1 VRRLKLLGRALIV
14 YGVALALR
22 LRNVREVVAGDRV
35 LFGSDDPY
43 YHLRRILL
51 TLHQFPKT
59 PPFDAYVNF
68 PAGAAIVW
76 PPGFDLMVAAFC
88 WLAGLGNPSPH
99 RAEAAA
105 ALVIPILGA
114 AGAVVTLLLAEE
126 ILGRGRWEAFG
137 AALLFAFLPAQQAV
151 STVGQLDHHVVEM
164 PAFGCAIFFF
174 LRALRDDPGSRFSF
188 WGGVALALG
197 TFCWTGSILFAGFIA
212 IFALG
217 QMTLDR
223 LHGREESSAGRS
235 ALRVLF
241 WGSLLLVPLV
251 LVAPGDGRRTFTYLL
266 LSWYQPALLA
276 IATFLMPALSEI
288 IFAAGRRRAIL
299 RASGGALAVTLLTGM
314 AVWILRAGTGG
325 FQFLTRQ
332 DRVVA
337 LLAESM
343 PLWKLPPDTLV
354 QGFSL
359 LIYVAPVALVLLA
372 RFLIRNRFHDARLN
386 CLLALLL
393 FTAGLGASQ
402 ARFLNYLAVPYCIM
416 LLWAFRLGLESVQRW
431 LKRPVWRW
439 SWAVLATA
447 LFLAPLTPLLRASI
461 HSLPG
466 NLDPVLARIY
476 PSLEWMRDRTP
487 PTSYY
492 WEPDRKPEY
501 GVLAD
506 FTLGHWITAIGQRPN
521 YCNPF
526 SLAPWHEK
534 PIFESARIF
543 LAETE
548 AEAREAMDRNV
559 LRYVLIHE
567 TAKKLPKYARLID
580 APPKEYVR
588 RSAGGPPAL
597 TPRSY
602 RTFGLRLALA
612 DGSESEAAGQYVPA
626 LEGFR
631 IAHESPAAGR
641 GPGQGSEEDLQD
653 STVKIF
659 ERVRGV
665 ILEGK
670 VAPGEEVRLRVP
682 VTTNSG
688 RRFEYRSRAVAGSEG
703 VFRLTV
709 PYATEPAGTI
719 SAAPAAL
726 ESAGCRIEVVLSEAE
741 VVAGALHP
749 VRCR

>member
-1 VRRLKLLGRALIV
+1 MRRLKLLGRALIV

-22 LRNVREVVAGDRV
+22 LRNVREVLVGDRV

-59 PPFDAYVNF
+59 PAFDAYVNF

-76 PPGFDLMVAAFC
+76 PPGFDLLVAAFC
-88 WLAGLGNPSPH
+88 WVAGLGNPSPH
-99 RAEAAA
+99 RTEAAA

-114 AGAVVTLLLAEE
+114 AGAVVTLLVAEE

-151 STVGQLDHHVVEM
+151 STVGQLDHHVMEM
-164 PAFGCAIFFF
+164 PAFGCAILFF
-174 LRALRDDPGSRFSF
+174 LRALRDDPGSRYSF

-223 LHGREESSAGRS
+223 LHGRGESSAGRS

-251 LVAPGDGRRTFTYLL
+251 IVSPGEGRRTFTFLL

-299 RASGGALAVTLLTGM
+299 RASGGAVAVTLLMGM
-314 AVWILRAGTGG
+314 AVWILRAGTAG

-332 DRVVA
+332 DRVIA
-337 LLAESM
+337 LKAEST
-343 PLWKLPPDTLV
+343 PIWKLPPGTMV
-354 QGFSL
+354 QCFSL
-359 LIYVAPVALVLLA
+359 LIYLAPLALLLLT
-372 RFLIRNRFHDARLN
+372 RFLIRDRFHDARLN
-386 CLLALLL
+386 CLLALVL
-393 FTAGLGASQ
+393 FTAALGATQ

-416 LLWAFRLGLESVQRW
+416 LLWAFRRGLESVQRW
-431 LKRPVWRW
+431 FKRPVARW

-447 LFLAPLTPLLRASI
+447 LFLAPLAPLLRASI

-466 NLDPVLARIY
+466 DLDPVLARIT
-476 PSLEWMRDRTP
+476 PSLEWLRDRTP

-521 YCNPF
+521 FCNPF

-567 TAKKLPKYARLID
+567 TGKKLPEYARLIN

-588 RSAGGPPAL
+588 RSAGGPAAL

-612 DGSESEAAGQYVPA
+612 DGSESEAAGQFVPA

-631 IAHESPAAGR
+631 IAHESPAPGR
-641 GPGQGSEEDLQD
+641 GSAAGSDEDLQD

-688 RRFEYRSRAVAGSEG
+688 RRFEYRSRAVAGSDG
-703 VFRLTV
+703 RFRLTV

-726 ESAGCRIEVVLSEAE
+726 ESPGCRIEVVLSEAE